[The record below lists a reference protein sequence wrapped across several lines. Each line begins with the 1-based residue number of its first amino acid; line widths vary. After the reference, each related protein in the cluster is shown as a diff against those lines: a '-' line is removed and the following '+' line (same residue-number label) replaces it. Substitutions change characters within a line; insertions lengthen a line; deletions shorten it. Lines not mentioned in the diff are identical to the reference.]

1 MGFPSSKKI
10 KTEDDEDEEEERHL
24 NKKEGVELNMEEKEE
39 EAKERVCSDFIKYPS
54 RWYILAI
61 YALFG
66 NMQVSAFKQKLKV
79 LTK

>member
-10 KTEDDEDEEEERHL
+10 KTEDGEDGEEEEEGRHL

-66 NMQVSAFKQKLKV
+66 NMQVGALAKV
-79 LTK
+79 

>member
-1 MGFPSSKKI
+1 MGFPTSKKI
-10 KTEDDEDEEEERHL
+10 KTEDDEEEEEGRHL
-24 NKKEGVELNMEEKEE
+24 DKKEGVELNMEQKEE

-66 NMQVSAFKQKLKV
+66 NMQVSG
-79 LTK
+79 

>member
-66 NMQVSAFKQKLKV
+66 NMQASA
-79 LTK
+79 

>member
-1 MGFPSSKKI
+1 MGFLSSKKI
-10 KTEDDEDEEEERHL
+10 ETEDDEVEEEGRHL

-66 NMQVSAFKQKLKV
+66 NMQVSALAKV
-79 LTK
+79 

>member
-1 MGFPSSKKI
+1 MGFLSSKKI
-10 KTEDDEDEEEERHL
+10 KTEDDEEEEEGRHL
-24 NKKEGVELNMEEKEE
+24 TKMEGGELNMEQKEE

-66 NMQVSAFKQKLKV
+66 NMQVGAYSKSLKS
-79 LTK
+79 K

>member
-1 MGFPSSKKI
+1 MGFLSSKKI
-10 KTEDDEDEEEERHL
+10 ETEDDEVEEEGRHL
-24 NKKEGVELNMEEKEE
+24 NKKEGVELNMEPKEK

-66 NMQVSAFKQKLKV
+66 NMQVSG
-79 LTK
+79 